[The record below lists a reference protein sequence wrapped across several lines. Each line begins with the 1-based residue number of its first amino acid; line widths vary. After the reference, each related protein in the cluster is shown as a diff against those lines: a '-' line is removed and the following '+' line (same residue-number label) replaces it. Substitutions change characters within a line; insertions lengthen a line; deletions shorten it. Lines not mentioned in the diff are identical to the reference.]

1 MEQWNGTDGPLCYV
15 FALLTP
21 QDGRIRCGWTICT
34 EEATRTHVSGLNSD
48 GFIHNMRAV
57 QGYFGRNRVDPS
69 LFDSEKVPFTWSEH
83 IYHVGSALGRHS
95 ITHSGLVA
103 GGKDEMR

>member
-1 MEQWNGTDGPLCYV
+1 
-15 FALLTP
+15 
-21 QDGRIRCGWTICT
+21 
-34 EEATRTHVSGLNSD
+34 
-48 GFIHNMRAV
+48 MRAT
-57 QGYFGRNRVDPS
+57 QGHCGGNRVVLS
-69 LFDSEKVPFTWSEH
+69 LFVSEKVPFTWSEH